1 MHTHV
6 QKYVRMHAYAR
17 AYVCAYARAYAC
29 IRMHMHTCIRTCVRM
44 RMHVHT
50 HVRIVHTHVH
60 THDTHVH
67 THTKLVRMHVH
78 THVRT
83 HAYACIRTRHFTYEP
98 NKVSPVRTDHGGET
112 IPTLYFLPLFLSLL
126 FKTQIS
132 SL

>member
-1 MHTHV
+1 MLLRTVPFISLHKYLKKKMSTLNAQV
-6 QKYVRMHAYAR
+6 QNYVRMHAYAR

-29 IRMHMHTCIRTCVRM
+29 IRMRMHTCIRTCVRM

-67 THTKLVRMHVH
+67 THTKLVRMQVH

-83 HAYACIRTRHFTYEP
+83 NAYAPGTSPMSHRLRLRTMFQ
-98 NKVSPVRTDHGGET
+98 N
-112 IPTLYFLPLFLSLL
+112 
-126 FKTQIS
+126 
-132 SL
+132 